1 MQQVLIHFDK
11 KADIDSLKSDIEKS
25 DVDESEKVPSG
36 LNSLKC
42 KVDKLDVYKLVSF
55 LLILKN

>member
-11 KADIDSLKSDIEKS
+11 KADLGSLKSDIEKS
-25 DVDESEKVPSG
+25 DADELEKVPSG

-42 KVDKLDVYKLVSF
+42 KVDTLDVYKLVSF
-55 LLILKN
+55 QLI

>member
-1 MQQVLIHFDK
+1 MLIHFDK
-11 KADIDSLKSDIEKS
+11 KADLGSLKSDVEKS
-25 DVDESEKVPSG
+25 DADELEKVASG

-55 LLILKN
+55 LLV

>member
-11 KADIDSLKSDIEKS
+11 KADLGSLKSDVEKS
-25 DVDESEKVPSG
+25 DADELEKVASG

-55 LLILKN
+55 LLV

>member
-11 KADIDSLKSDIEKS
+11 KAVIDSLKSDIEKS
-25 DVDESEKVPSG
+25 DVDELEKVPSG